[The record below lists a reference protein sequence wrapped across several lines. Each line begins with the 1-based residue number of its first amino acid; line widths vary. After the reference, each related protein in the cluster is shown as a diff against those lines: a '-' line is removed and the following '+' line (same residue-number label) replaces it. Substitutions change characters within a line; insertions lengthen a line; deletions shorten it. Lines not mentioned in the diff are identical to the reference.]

1 MAELNV
7 KVGDKV
13 LLSGGSP
20 LNRVE
25 EIREV
30 IKVTPTGRIRIS
42 GSGSQFD
49 KYGREMGSRDLWNSS
64 YYIFVPTEEDIERVK
79 KNNAIKKAVSLCGE
93 VNKKNITYEQAE
105 KLIEIL
111 EVKQNG

>member
-1 MAELNV
+1 MSELNV
-7 KVGDKV
+7 NVGDKV
-13 LLSGGSP
+13 LYRGGSP
-20 LNRVE
+20 LNYVE

-30 IKVTPTGRIRIS
+30 TKITPTGRIRIS
-42 GSGSQFD
+42 RCDSQFD
-49 KYGREMGSRDLWNSS
+49 KYGREMGGGDWYS
-64 YYIFVPTEEDIERVK
+64 YSIVIPTEEDIERVK

-111 EVKQNG
+111 EVK